1 MSVTEMRT
9 WGGSDAALGK
19 EGVKEPLFVL
29 LSGKCLQHTQV
40 ERFRR
45 LLDFWTQKSVNGS
58 ELEIPLWLPLASSER
73 DL

>member
-9 WGGSDAALGK
+9 WGSDAALGK
-19 EGVKEPLFVL
+19 EGVQEPIFVL
-29 LSGKCLQHTQV
+29 LSWKRLQHTQV

-45 LLDFWTQKSVNGS
+45 LLGFWTQKSVNGS
-58 ELEIPLWLPLASSER
+58 EREIPLWVPLASSEC

>member
-29 LSGKCLQHTQV
+29 LSGKRTQV

-58 ELEIPLWLPLASSER
+58 ELEIPLWVPLASSER